1 MLNKSK
7 CLCGNPTNNAKFITN
22 EIRFG
27 KKANVIQC
35 NKCSLIYLDKDS
47 FTLPSDFYEAEYHQT
62 YLTHVEPDALNPDKY
77 YQKMLKSTKI
87 WADRMK
93 NILNGSEVVLDVGCS
108 TGHFIK
114 LIESKAKTVFGHE
127 ISKKEVQFC
136 KDKLGLNVDSIP
148 LSERFEK
155 NTFDYITLI
164 FVLEHIDNPIQFLK
178 DLSQFLKPSGKIII
192 LVPNANDAL
201 INLYNI
207 PKFNEFYYC
216 IEHLYYYTP
225 ETINMV
231 FEKVGLSGKIKT
243 LQEYPIT
250 NHLNWGYR
258 EKPSDVLK
266 SRKEIPDISIMD
278 ENLEIKWE
286 TFWKDTNN
294 RYKKFL
300 NTQGYGDRIWC
311 EVGF

>member
-1 MLNKSK
+1 MITNKVRF
-7 CLCGNPTNNAKFITN
+7 GNNA
-22 EIRFG
+22 
-27 KKANVIQC
+27 NVMKC
-35 NKCSLIYLDKDS
+35 GTCSLIYLDKES
-47 FTLPSDFYEAEYHQT
+47 FELPKDFYQNQYHQT
-62 YLTHVEPDALNPDKY
+62 YITHIEPDAFDPPKY
-77 YQKMLKSTKI
+77 YSKMLKSTKI
-87 WADRMK
+87 WADKM
-93 NILNGSEVVLDVGCS
+93 NSILTGKETVLDVGCS

-114 LIESKAKTVFGHE
+114 LIESKSNEIYGHE
-127 ISKKEVQFC
+127 ISLKEVTFC
-136 KDKLGLNVDSIP
+136 REELGLDVNSVP
-148 LSERFEK
+148 LEERFNK

-164 FVLEHIDNPIQFLK
+164 YVLEHIDNPIKFLK
-178 DLSQFLKPSGKIII
+178 YLTQFLKPSGKIII
-192 LVPNANDAL
+192 LVPNVNDAL

-207 PKFNEFYYC
+207 PIFKEFYYC

-231 FEKVGLSGKIKT
+231 FKNVGLSGTIET

-266 SRKEIPDISIMD
+266 SRKIIPDIAIRD
-278 ENLEIKWE
+278 EDSEIQWE
-286 TFWKDTNN
+286 IFWKDVNKK
-294 RYKKFL
+294 YKKFL